1 MGNERENKQECRR
14 EQMMS
19 RLEVDKGYL
28 RMWDKNEI
36 ISQEEHS
43 EQMNEAILKISSAI
57 TGEAQCLVKQLV
69 SEAST
74 NDEVSKDK
82 SCFAQYP
89 GLQSRTSKQRI
100 NFVFILRSVVDT
112 ISTLSLVRF
121 DTKADQRATE
131 KQIQKRTLS
140 AILYFTSIFS
150 GRIIIPTCN
159 LEGCKN
165 TFCWLH

>member
-1 MGNERENKQECRR
+1 MMGNERENKQEWRR
-14 EQMMS
+14 EQVMS

-28 RMWDKNEI
+28 RMWDKNEMM
-36 ISQEEHS
+36 SQEEHS
-43 EQMNEAILKISSAI
+43 EQMKEAIFKISSAI
-57 TGEAQCLVKQLV
+57 TGESQCFVKQLV

-74 NDEVSKDK
+74 TDEVSKDN

-89 GLQSRTSKQRI
+89 TLQSRTQKQRI

-131 KQIQKRTLS
+131 KQNPKRTLS
-140 AILYFTSIFS
+140 AILYFISTFS

-159 LEGCKN
+159 LEG
-165 TFCWLH
+165 